1 MSLDTLISLI
11 LINKEFSLM
20 KKCVSCRY
28 LFFYKACEKDDTIGV
43 FIVLTLGFPCAL
55 VSQILID
62 VLLSNG
68 FVPKLY
74 FGSQTSANLLIIF
87 VTC

>member
-1 MSLDTLISLI
+1 MSLNILINLI

-20 KKCVSCRY
+20 KKYVSCRC

-43 FIVLTLGFPCAL
+43 FVVLTLSFPCAL
-55 VSQILID
+55 ASQILID
-62 VLLSNG
+62 VLLSDR

-74 FGSQTSANLLIIF
+74 FGSQASANLLINS